1 MNQNQMII
9 SVVSTNLNDLDP
21 DKTPQSFFVAA
32 LITFMV
38 VTLSVHIMSFF
49 PHGMEVATMFINEL
63 YCIRVEEDMD
73 DIEEEDQDQEQPITT
88 VQRYEEKYVDSI
100 AKMVKKELTPE
111 YVEGLLN
118 NFVMES
124 TPSGNVMMRYNSV
137 KGSFEYYSDNI
148 IPNRFL
154 DVVARKFVRT
164 YDCAALYDAEKSEAL
179 TIIIPSET
187 TQAKPASKVFAKFKT
202 YNSGP
207 SGNAASSTSSASL
220 TSTVAKKNV
229 PVKEVITSNRYTSC
243 GKMSNIQ
250 ILKKVDRKEIDKT
263 YRMSFSEFKQLKC
276 L

>member
-1 MNQNQMII
+1 MNQNQLIVRI
-9 SVVSTNLNDLDP
+9 SEQANDFP
-21 DKTPQSFFVAA
+21 SNQENQSQSFFVAA
-32 LITFMV
+32 LITFMI
-38 VTLSVHIMSFF
+38 VTLSAHIMSFF
-49 PHGMEVATMFINEL
+49 PKGMEVATLFINEL
-63 YCIRVEEDMD
+63 YCIRIDEDMD
-73 DIEEEDQDQEQPITT
+73 EIFDQEEDQDQPITP
-88 VQRYEEKYVDSI
+88 VQRYEEKYVDAI

-118 NFVMES
+118 NFVMEN

-164 YDCAALYDAEKSEAL
+164 YDCTALYDVEKSEAL
-179 TIIIPSET
+179 TIIVPSET
-187 TQAKPASKVFAKFKT
+187 TESKPASKVFAKFKT

-207 SGNAASSTSSASL
+207 SGNKTSSSST
-220 TSTVAKKNV
+220 TTVSKKNI
-229 PVKEVITSNRYTSC
+229 PAKEVITSNRYTSC
-243 GKMSNIQ
+243 GKMANMQ
-250 ILKKVDRKEIDKT
+250 MLKKVDRKAVDKT